1 MTDTF
6 LFLKDALMEHF
17 LEMVC
22 AMMNQIMLNVTLM
35 EGIAV
40 EVVSSQTIVQN
51 AFVILRQHQP

>member
-1 MTDTF
+1 
-6 LFLKDALMEHF
+6 MEHF

-35 EGIAV
+35 EGTAV
-40 EVVSSQTIVQN
+40 EVVSSQTIVLN